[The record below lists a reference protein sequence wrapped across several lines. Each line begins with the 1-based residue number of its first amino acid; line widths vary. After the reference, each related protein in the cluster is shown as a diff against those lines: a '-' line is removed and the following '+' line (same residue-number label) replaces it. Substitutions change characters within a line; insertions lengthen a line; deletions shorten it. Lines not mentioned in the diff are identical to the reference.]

1 MPEDKTPITGSRFI
15 TSPKP
20 AGFEMQLYA
29 DANGTVSGTVVID
42 ANKQGPPEHAHGGS
56 LVTLLDEVM
65 GIAAWYQGH
74 RVMVVN
80 LNINFRCPVPLHQE
94 ITATGKVSHTEG
106 RKVFGVGTI
115 TLPDGTVA
123 VEATGIFVEA
133 PEVFDK
139 EGFTLGTKQDG
150 DSV

>member
-20 AGFEMQLYA
+20 AGFEMQLHA
-29 DANGTVSGTVVID
+29 DSEGTVSGTVIID
-42 ANKQGPPEHAHGGS
+42 SSKQGPPEHAHGGS

-65 GIAAWYQGH
+65 GITAWYQGYQ
-74 RVMVVN
+74 VMVVN
-80 LNINFRCPVPLHQE
+80 LNINFRRPVPLHQE
-94 ITATGKVSHTEG
+94 ITATGKVSHIES

-133 PEVFDK
+133 PEVFSQ
-139 EGFTLGTKQDG
+139 EGFTLAAKRDG